1 MYSANSKQ
9 WRLVVALSLGPTVG
23 ASEVELQGQRKP
35 PILCWKEMIIYHLV
49 IHRDWVTRLTTG
61 ERSEA
66 SSESRTEKKNKAKT
80 PSNHVQTTISLH
92 HMNLKIPH
100 KYTTAP

>member
-49 IHRDWVTRLTTG
+49 IHRD
-61 ERSEA
+61 
-66 SSESRTEKKNKAKT
+66 
-80 PSNHVQTTISLH
+80 
-92 HMNLKIPH
+92 
-100 KYTTAP
+100 